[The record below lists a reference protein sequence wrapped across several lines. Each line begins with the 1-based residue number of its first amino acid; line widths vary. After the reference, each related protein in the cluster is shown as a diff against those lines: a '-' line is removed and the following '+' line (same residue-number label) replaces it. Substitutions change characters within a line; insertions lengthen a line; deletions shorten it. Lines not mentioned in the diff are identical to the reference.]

1 MKKTYTCSFFGHR
14 DSPAEIYQLI
24 RKQIE
29 RLILEENTRLFYFRG
44 YGRFGAM
51 AARAAN
57 SLKKEYPFIKLICVM
72 PYIERLETYDEY
84 IENNFDGSLY
94 PHGLEFVHR
103 KYAISFRNR
112 WIAVNS
118 DFMIAYV
125 KHEYGGAFQAMK
137 MAANNGAHVFN
148 IACTKY
154 DMD

>member
-1 MKKTYTCSFFGHR
+1 
-14 DSPAEIYQLI
+14 
-24 RKQIE
+24 
-29 RLILEENTRLFYFRG
+29 
-44 YGRFGAM
+44 
-51 AARAAN
+51 
-57 SLKKEYPFIKLICVM
+57 M

-137 MAANNGAHVFN
+137 WRKQWRACFN